1 MPGDTRDV
9 GGRLGVSHP
18 HDARP
23 TKSTY
28 RCNESQRRRVCV
40 LTVAMQLKEWA
51 HGKASTLGSV
61 GVESAADRRCG
72 RGTGQGKRS
81 PGGTHGW
88 PGAGASPDFD
98 GDGKADLAAGI
109 YLDQSDQ
116 YALRIWYGSGA
127 VTDVTSADAGGPVV
141 TDGEGGLRGP
151 LLARD
156 FNGDGYCDLA
166 FTSPGAHLS
175 VVQVFGSATGS
186 TWRAGTPPR
195 WPPPVTLCTPKRW
208 PW

>member
-1 MPGDTRDV
+1 MARRARWAALGLSLLLT
-9 GGRLGVSHP
+9 GGAVVAP
-18 HDARP
+18 AR
-23 TKSTY
+23 
-28 RCNESQRRRVCV
+28 
-40 LTVAMQLKEWA
+40 A
-51 HGKASTLGSV
+51 
-61 GVESAADRRCG
+61 SAAPVAPMAG
-72 RGTGQGKRS
+72 
-81 PGGTHGW
+81 PV
-88 PGAGASPDFD
+88 PGASPDFD
-98 GDGKADLAAGI
+98 GDGKADLAARI

-116 YALRIWYGSGA
+116 YAVRIWYGSGA